1 MTDLWLDSKYAW
13 RLARRTPLTVA
24 VIVGSL
30 ALGIAANTAVFSF
43 VNAIQFKA
51 LPVADEATLVDV
63 SEWSATELCAGCGVG
78 TSYPGFLEWKARA
91 AVLLVDGRLQ
101 GGGLHRLG
109 RRGTGASR
117 RLSGLVRAVS
127 DDWASSHPSDGGIA
141 PADESPSAPP
151 VVVISDLLWRNR
163 LGARADVI
171 GRTLRIDGRV
181 STIVGVMPAGFRWP
195 EFAAAVG
202 SARLRTRRAGRAAI
216 GRSRSS
222 PVCAA
227 VRTAGSARPRCAPSL
242 PRRKLPTPRATP
254 AGRRR

>member
-78 TSYPGFLEWKARA
+78 TSYPGFLEWQARA
-91 AVLLVDGRLQ
+91 QSFSSMGAYKEVAFTVSGDGEPARVGGCLVSSELFPMIGRPAIPRAVDRAGGRIAERTAGRRDQRPAVAQPPRLTRRRHRPDAEDRWPRLHDRRGHAGRLPLAGVRAALGSARCERGWLGAQ
-101 GGGLHRLG
+101 RSVARG
-109 RRGTGASR
+109 RR
-117 RLSGLVRAVS
+117 
-127 DDWASSHPSDGGIA
+127 
-141 PADESPSAPP
+141 PSAP
-151 VVVISDLLWRNR
+151 RC
-163 LGARADVI
+163 
-171 GRTLRIDGRV
+171 GR
-181 STIVGVMPAGFRWP
+181 PAVP
-195 EFAAAVG
+195 
-202 SARLRTRRAGRAAI
+202 
-216 GRSRSS
+216 
-222 PVCAA
+222 
-227 VRTAGSARPRCAPSL
+227 RPRCAPSP